1 MEYKTLGRSGLT
13 VSRLCLGT
21 MLFGGVTDEKTS
33 KRICDMAIDAGINFI
48 DTADV
53 YNFGA
58 TEKVVG
64 RCIKRK
70 RADWILATKAGNDFA
85 ADDPNQRGLTRRWIM
100 QQLDASLKRLGTDH
114 VDIFYFHRE
123 DLETALEESVAA
135 IGDAIR
141 AGKVRYFGI
150 SNFRAWRHAE
160 VVRVCDQQGVERPI
174 VSQPYYNAFNR
185 TPEIEVLKACEHYG
199 MGVVPYSPVARG
211 VLTGKYKP
219 GEKPRKGTRAGRADV
234 RMMQTEFRDESLRLA
249 QSVVAHAEARGMSPA
264 QFAVNWVLANP
275 IVTAAIAGPRT
286 VAHMKDY
293 LGTFA
298 HQWTAEDE
306 ALIDSMVP
314 TGHASTPGFNDPG
327 YTIEGR
333 PISF

>member
-1 MEYKTLGRSGLT
+1 MEYQKLGRSGLT

-33 KRICDMAIDAGINFI
+33 KRICDMARDAGINFI

-53 YNFGA
+53 YNFGT
-58 TEKVVG
+58 TEKVVA
-64 RCIKRK
+64 RAIKRQ
-70 RADWILATKAGNDFA
+70 RADWILAIKVGNQFDAEAHNKA
-85 ADDPNQRGLTRRWIM
+85 GLTRRWIAH
-100 QQLDASLKRLGTDH
+100 QLDASLKRLGTDH

-123 DLETALEESVAA
+123 DLDTALEESVSAM
-135 IGDAIR
+135 GDAIR
-141 AGKVRYFGI
+141 AGKVRYFGL

-160 VVRVCDQQGVERPI
+160 VARLCDQIGVDRPI

-185 TPEIEVLKACEHYG
+185 TPENEVLKACEHYG

-234 RMMQTEFRDESLRLA
+234 RMMQTEFREDSLRLA
-249 QSVVAHAEARGMSPA
+249 QTVVAHAEARGMTPA

-275 IVTAAIAGPRT
+275 FITAAIAGPRT
-286 VAHMKDY
+286 VAQMKDY

-306 ALIDSMVP
+306 ALIDSLVP
-314 TGHASTPGFNDPG
+314 QGHNSTHGFIDPG

-333 PISF
+333 PVAY